1 MKIFISVI
9 TNNLQY
15 RVAYTKRAE
24 TLFKT
29 GKIKNIG
36 KSSPPDVPPRHD
48 SLKQVDP
55 SKATKRGKGGSVES
69 RIKIL
74 HALANI
80 ELFAIDLGW
89 DLIARFSHSNIIN
102 DNNNSNR
109 MPIQFFTDVLKL
121 SADEA
126 KHFTLLR
133 RRIEVMS
140 YIDLILYF
148 IK

>member
-1 MKIFISVI
+1 
-9 TNNLQY
+9 
-15 RVAYTKRAE
+15 
-24 TLFKT
+24 
-29 GKIKNIG
+29 
-36 KSSPPDVPPRHD
+36 
-48 SLKQVDP
+48 
-55 SKATKRGKGGSVES
+55 
-69 RIKIL
+69 
-74 HALANI
+74 
-80 ELFAIDLGW
+80 
-89 DLIARFSHSNIIN
+89 
-102 DNNNSNR
+102 